1 VELGNGDKFLF
12 DLGYGSVQRLSTMKI
27 PVDYLDKVFIG
38 HLHMDHFGDL
48 DALWIGGVKMNRTFP
63 LGVWGPSGASP
74 EMGMKSAIEG
84 LKRMLHWD
92 AVTLAGLIDT
102 RGEKIEVT
110 EFDYKGV
117 NQVIYQSTGV
127 TIRSIP
133 AIHVT
138 DGAVSFILEW
148 NGLKFAYSSD
158 TFPNKWWIEHTKGA
172 DISIHECFASPQILL
187 DKQKYPPPL
196 APSLSVFKHTSPQK
210 FGKAMAMT
218 NPRLA
223 VGYHFYNDHDTL
235 PVMLEQVRRTYD
247 GPLAKAADYM
257 VFNVTKKDIR
267 VRMAAVD
274 TEIWP
279 SLSIRPTQRN
289 PSKGSLFSAFTE
301 SGMVPMPALT
311 KGIYDDFNER
321 NGTNVPLPN

>member
-1 VELGNGDKFLF
+1 MTL
-12 DLGYGSVQRLSTMKI
+12 
-27 PVDYLDKVFIG
+27 
-38 HLHMDHFGDL
+38 
-48 DALWIGGVKMNRTFP
+48 
-63 LGVWGPSGASP
+63 
-74 EMGMKSAIEG
+74 EG
-84 LKRMLHWD
+84 LL
-92 AVTLAGLIDT
+92 DT
-102 RGEKIEVT
+102 RGERIEVT

-117 NQVIYQSTGV
+117 NQVVYEDNGV

-133 AIHVT
+133 AIHTT

-187 DKQKYPPPL
+187 DRQKYPPSL
-196 APSLSVFKHTSPQK
+196 ALALSVFKHTSPQQ
-210 FGKAMAMT
+210 FGKVMSMT
-218 NPRLA
+218 KPRLA

-247 GPLAKAADYM
+247 GPLAMATDYM
-257 VFNVTKKDIR
+257 VFNVTKDDIR

-279 SLSIRPTQRN
+279 SLPTRPTKRN
-289 PSKGSLFSAFTE
+289 PPKGDLFSAFVRGGGE
-301 SGMVPMPALT
+301 PMPELI
-311 KGIYDDFNER
+311 KGIYDDFNKR
-321 NGTNVPLPN
+321 NGTNVPIPQ